1 MTEIEKKARLL
12 YPYGIYERNAYIEG
26 ATEQIELAKE
36 WLKTNYGHFDG
47 KVEDFVA
54 DFEKAMK
61 L

>member
-1 MTEIEKKARLL
+1 MGKYDLTNATPYNEHPLYKK
-12 YPYGIYERNAYIEG
+12 GYEDA
-26 ATEQIELAKE
+26 LDDFCE

-54 DFEKAMK
+54 DFRKAMT